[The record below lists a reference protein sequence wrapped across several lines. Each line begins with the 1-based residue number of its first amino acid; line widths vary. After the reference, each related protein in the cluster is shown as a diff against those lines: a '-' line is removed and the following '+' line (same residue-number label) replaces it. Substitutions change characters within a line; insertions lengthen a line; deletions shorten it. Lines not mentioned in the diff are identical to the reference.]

1 MIPARHGRVFVESN
15 KRKKVAKQMS
25 MYELSVSDPK
35 ANDVYRTAYDKHV
48 SENGPIGVNRHRG
61 VQVNEADKAGRRAA
75 RRYAREMG
83 ITLTD

>member
-1 MIPARHGRVFVESN
+1 MTNYDQLREME
-15 KRKKVAKQMS
+15 KQMS
-25 MYELSVSDPK
+25 MSELSVFDPK
-35 ANDVYRTAYDKHV
+35 ANDVYRTAYDKYV

-61 VQVNEADKAGRRAA
+61 AQVNEADRAGRRAA